1 VSTDTTP
8 DTTIDMNLDR
18 HILRRTDGNDEEIVV
33 NFGPQHPS
41 THGVI
46 NFVTQTNGEVIRRS
60 VPEIGY
66 LHRGLEKI
74 GELVA
79 YPGYMPFTDRID
91 YLAAM
96 FANEGYAV
104 AVERLL
110 GIEAPLRAQYIRAI
124 SCELCRIA
132 SHFISIG
139 TMAQDIGA
147 ATPLTHALRERES
160 INDLLEELC
169 GARLTYNFLRIGG
182 VAFDVPVGWT
192 DKVLRFLDHLESYIQ
207 EWDRLITF
215 NKIFVK
221 RLAGVGVITRDQAI
235 DYGLVGP
242 NLRGSGVKF
251 DIRRDMPYG
260 AYPNFEFNIPVGTG
274 KVGTV
279 GDCWDRFFVRVQEVV
294 ESSKIIR
301 QAIAKL
307 PEGDI
312 QAKVARKLKPEVGEA
327 VGQVESAR
335 GEMLYY
341 IVSDGSEKAYRLRV
355 RTGSFMAMGIIE
367 ELSHGIMVA
376 DLIAIIASLD
386 VVAPEVD
393 R

>member
-1 VSTDTTP
+1 
-8 DTTIDMNLDR
+8 MER
-18 HILRRTDGNDEEIVV
+18 QILRRTETSDEEIVV

-46 NFVTQTNGEVIRRS
+46 DFVTQTNGEVIRRS
-60 VPEIGY
+60 VPDVGY

-74 GELVA
+74 AELVP

-96 FANEGYAV
+96 FANEGYAL

-110 GIEAPLRAQYIRAI
+110 GVEAPPRARYIRAI
-124 SCELCRIA
+124 AGELCRIS
-132 SHFISIG
+132 SHFIAVG

-160 INDLLEELC
+160 VNDLLEELC
-169 GARLTYNFLRIGG
+169 GARLTFNFHRIGG
-182 VAFDVPVGWT
+182 VAFDLPPGWA
-192 DKVLRFLDHLESYIQ
+192 DKVLRYLDHLDSYFQ

-215 NKIFVK
+215 NEIFVK
-221 RLAGVGVITRDQAI
+221 RLANVGVITRAQAI
-235 DYGLVGP
+235 DFGLVGP
-242 NLRGSGVKF
+242 NLRGSGVSW
-251 DIRRDMPYG
+251 DVRRDMPYG
-260 AYPNFEFNIPVGTG
+260 AYPDLAFAIPVGSG
-274 KVGTV
+274 KVGTL
-279 GDCWDRFFVRVQEVV
+279 GDAWDRFYVRVLEIV
-294 ESSKIIR
+294 ESSKIVR
-301 QAIAKL
+301 QALGKL

-312 QAKVARKLKPEVGEA
+312 QVKVPRKVKPEAGEVVGR
-327 VGQVESAR
+327 VESAR

-341 IVSDGSEKAYRLRV
+341 LVADGSEKAYRLRC
-355 RTGSFMAMGIIE
+355 RTGSFMAMAIVE
-367 ELSHGIMVA
+367 ELSRGIMVA

>member
-1 VSTDTTP
+1 
-8 DTTIDMNLDR
+8 MNLDR

-66 LHRGLEKI
+66 LHRGLEKL

-110 GIEAPLRAQYIRAI
+110 GIEAPPRAQYIRAI

-192 DKVLRFLDHLESYIQ
+192 DKVLRFLDHLDSYIQ

-260 AYPNFEFNIPVGTG
+260 AYSNFEFNIPVGTG

>member
-1 VSTDTTP
+1 MA
-8 DTTIDMNLDR
+8 IDMNLER
-18 HILRRTDGNDEEIVV
+18 HVLRRTETTDDEIVV

-60 VPEIGY
+60 VPDIGY

-96 FANEGYAV
+96 FANEGYAL

-110 GIEAPLRAQYIRAI
+110 GVEVPPRAKHIRAI
-124 SCELCRIA
+124 AGELCRI
-132 SHFISIG
+132 SNHFISIG

-160 INDLLEELC
+160 VNDLLEELC
-169 GARLTYNFLRIGG
+169 GARLTFNYHRIGG
-182 VAFDVPVGWT
+182 VAFDLPIGWG
-192 DKVLRFLDHLESYIQ
+192 DKVLRFLDHLDSYMQ
-207 EWDRLITF
+207 EWDRLISF

-221 RLAGVGVITRDQAI
+221 RLANVGVITRAQAI
-235 DYGLVGP
+235 DYGLCGP
-242 NLRGSGVKF
+242 NLRGSGIAW
-251 DIRRDMPYG
+251 DIRRDMVYG
-260 AYPNFEFNIPVGTG
+260 AYPDFQFDIPVGTG
-274 KVGTV
+274 RFGTL
-279 GDCWDRFFVRVQEVV
+279 GDCWDRYYVRVQEIR
-294 ESSKIIR
+294 ESSKIVR
-301 QAIAKL
+301 QALAKL

-312 QAKVARKLKPEVGEA
+312 VAKVARKPKPEAGEA
-327 VGQVESAR
+327 VGRVESAR

-341 IVSDGSEKAYRLRV
+341 VVADGSEKAHRLRV
-355 RTGSFMAMGIIE
+355 RTGSFMAMAIIE
-367 ELSHGIMVA
+367 ELSQGLMVA
-376 DLIAIIASLD
+376 DLIALIASLD

>member
-1 VSTDTTP
+1 MP
-8 DTTIDMNLDR
+8 IDMNLER
-18 HILRRTDGNDEEIVV
+18 HVLRRTETTDEEIVV

-60 VPEIGY
+60 VPDVGY

-74 GELVA
+74 GELVP

-96 FANEGYAV
+96 FANEGYAL

-110 GIEAPLRAQYIRAI
+110 GVEVPARAKYIRAI
-124 SCELCRIA
+124 AGELCRI
-132 SHFISIG
+132 SNHFISIG
-139 TMAQDIGA
+139 TMATDIGA

-160 INDLLEELC
+160 VNDLLEELC
-169 GARLTYNFLRIGG
+169 GARLTFNYHRIGG
-182 VAFDVPVGWT
+182 VAFDLPAGWGN
-192 DKVLRFLDHLESYIQ
+192 KVLRFLDHLDSYMQ
-207 EWDRLITF
+207 EWDRLISF
-215 NKIFVK
+215 NKIYVK
-221 RLAGVGVITRDQAI
+221 RLADVGVITREQAI
-235 DYGLVGP
+235 DYGLCGP
-242 NLRGSGVKF
+242 NLRGSGVKW
-251 DIRRDMPYG
+251 DIRRDLPYG
-260 AYPNFEFNIPVGTG
+260 AYPDFQFDIPVGTG
-274 KVGTV
+274 RFGTV
-279 GDCWDRFFVRVQEVV
+279 GDCWDRYYVRVQEVR
-294 ESSKIIR
+294 ESSKIVR
-301 QAIAKL
+301 QALAKL

-312 QAKVARKLKPEVGEA
+312 MAKVARKLKPDAGEA
-327 VGQVESAR
+327 VGRVESAR

-341 IVSDGSEKAYRLRV
+341 VVSDGSEKAHRLRV
-355 RTGSFMAMGIIE
+355 RTGSFMAMAIVE

-376 DLIAIIASLD
+376 DLIAVIASLD